1 MEGPAVTQSNEPVT
15 WPFIG
20 SGRNIEIVA
29 AEGAYLIQRDGR
41 RLLDAA
47 GGAIVANVGHGR
59 ESVAQAVY
67 RATKDTTYVVPPW
80 LTPQRRQLVERLHRD
95 WLPRRFAH
103 IHLTCGGSEGIETA
117 MKIAVQHHAARGDSA
132 RCKIIGR
139 SVSYHG
145 TTLATT
151 AVGGHT
157 ARKFG
162 LAHVLEA
169 YPSAPTPYPL
179 RCPLGPHHRDA
190 GAFYVDALEQII
202 AAEGPEQIAAFLA
215 EPITGSSGG
224 AIVPPDDYW
233 SAVRALCDRHGI
245 LLIMDEVMTGFGRTG
260 RPFGF
265 QHWPI
270 EPDIFVSGKGLAGG
284 YAPIVGVFATSAV
297 AEPIAAAGMNV
308 MFHTFGAHPA
318 ACAAAD
324 EVLRILS
331 DEQLVTRAARV
342 GDQLLTRLRAALGN
356 HPHVAEVRGRGLLL
370 ALEIVADRATLE
382 PFPASANITNRVIGA
397 ALKRGVFFYT
407 GGTGDVRDIVCIGP
421 PLTINEHE
429 IDALVSVLSES
440 LDEVMAGTAAA

>member
-1 MEGPAVTQSNEPVT
+1 VTQPNDAVQ
-15 WPFIG
+15 WPFIAA
-20 SGRNIEIVA
+20 GRTIEIVSA
-29 AEGAYLIQRDGR
+29 DGSYLVQRDGR

-47 GGAIVANVGHGR
+47 GGAIVANIGHGR

-80 LTPQRRQLVERLHRD
+80 LTPQRRRLVERLRRD
-95 WLPRRFAH
+95 WLPARLPH
-103 IHLTCGGSEGIETA
+103 IHLTCGGSEAVETA

-132 RCKIIGR
+132 RHKIIGR

-190 GAFYVDALEQII
+190 GRFYVDAL
-202 AAEGPEQIAAFLA
+202 AALIDQEGPQHIAAFLA
-215 EPITGSSGG
+215 ESITGSSGG

-233 SAVRALCDRHGI
+233 PAVRALCDRHGI
-245 LLIMDEVMTGFGRTG
+245 LLIVDEVMTGFGRTG
-260 RPFGF
+260 KRFGF
-265 QHWPI
+265 EHWPI
-270 EPDIFVSGKGLAGG
+270 EPDLFVSGKGLAGG
-284 YAPIVGVFATSAV
+284 YAPIVGVFATAAV
-297 AEPIAAAGMNV
+297 AEPIATAGMNV

-324 EVLRILS
+324 EVLRILT
-331 DEQLVTRAARV
+331 DEQLVARAQRM
-342 GDQLLTRLRAALGN
+342 GELLQQRLRAALGN
-356 HPHVAEVRGRGLLL
+356 HPHVAEVRGRGLLQ
-370 ALEIVADRATLE
+370 AIEIVTDRATLA
-382 PFPASANITNRVIGA
+382 PFPATANITNRVIGA

-407 GGTGDVRDIVCIGP
+407 GGTGDVRDIICIGP
-421 PLTINEHE
+421 PFTITEDE
-429 IDALVSVLSES
+429 IDTIVAVLSES
-440 LDEVMAGTAAA
+440 LDDVVGATTAA

>member
-1 MEGPAVTQSNEPVT
+1 VTESHETVH
-15 WPFIG
+15 WPFI
-20 SGRNIEIVA
+20 STGRTLEIA
-29 AEGAYLIQRDGR
+29 GAEGAYLIQRDGR

-47 GGAIVANVGHGR
+47 GGAIVANIGHGR
-59 ESVAQAVY
+59 DSVAQAVY
-67 RATKDTTYVVPPW
+67 RATRDTTYVVPPW
-80 LTPQRRQLVERLHRD
+80 LTPERRRLVERLRRD
-95 WLPRRFAH
+95 WLPASFGH
-103 IHLTCGGSEGIETA
+103 IHFTCGGSEGIETA

-132 RCKIIGR
+132 RHKIIGR

-162 LAHVLEA
+162 LAHVLEE

-179 RCPLGPHHRDA
+179 HCPLGPHHRDA
-190 GAFYVDALEQII
+190 GRFYVDALAELID
-202 AAEGPEQIAAFLA
+202 AEGPQQIAAFLA

-233 SAVRALCDRHGI
+233 PAVRELCDRHGI

-260 RPFGF
+260 KPFGF

-284 YAPIVGVFATSAV
+284 YAPIVGVFARDAV

-324 EVLRILS
+324 EVLRILT
-331 DEQLVTRAARV
+331 DERLIERAARI
-342 GDQLLTRLRAALGN
+342 GETLRARLVAAFDN
-356 HPHVAEVRGRGLLL
+356 HPHVVEVRGRGLLQ
-370 ALEIVADRATLE
+370 ALEIVADRATLT
-382 PFPASANITNRVIGA
+382 PFPISANVTNRVIGA
-397 ALKRGVFFYT
+397 ALKRGVFFYM

-421 PLTINEHE
+421 PFTIDERDVDT
-429 IDALVSVLSES
+429 IVSVLSES
-440 LDEVMAGTAAA
+440 VDDVLNQTSSP